1 MINSIENDDFYQK
14 MQNEKLTVL
23 DVREKVEFIDGHVP
37 MAQNWPLSELAE
49 KYSKLDTST
58 SYYVI
63 CRSGAR
69 SANACAFLQDKG
81 LNVTNVTGGM
91 LAWKSEVI

>member
-1 MINSIENDDFYQK
+1 M
-14 MQNEKLTVL
+14 
-23 DVREKVEFIDGHVP
+23 
-37 MAQNWPLSELAE
+37 
-49 KYSKLDTST
+49 
-58 SYYVI
+58 I

-91 LAWKSEVI
+91 LAWKGEVI